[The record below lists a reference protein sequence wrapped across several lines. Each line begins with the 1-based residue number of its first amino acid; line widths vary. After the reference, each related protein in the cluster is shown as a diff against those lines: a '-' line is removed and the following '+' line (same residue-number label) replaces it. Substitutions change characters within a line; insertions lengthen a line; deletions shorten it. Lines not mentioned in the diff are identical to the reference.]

1 MSETTPAPAKA
12 APVSAREQRDGLP
25 RMLWVLIALAA
36 LFASAAAFAA
46 FKRSRRVELPVLAEV
61 PAFAMRDQA
70 GRPMTPAE
78 LRGAPFIADFI
89 FLSCRTSCPKLTA
102 RMKQLHDRIAAKR
115 LTVKLVSITVDPEND
130 GPEQLATYASRNGA
144 DPKIWSFLTGPIE
157 QLDPVV
163 VKGFKVQY
171 EKLKPIDPDTNLFNI
186 MHGDWFVL
194 VDGQGRIRG
203 YYDTNDPEKLDAVL
217 DHAEILARYPGR

>member
-1 MSETTPAPAKA
+1 MK
-12 APVSAREQRDGLP
+12 GLP
-25 RMLWVLIALAA
+25 RAVWVLIAVAA
-36 LFASAAAFAA
+36 LFAAGAVFAA
-46 FKRSRRVELPVLAEV
+46 IKRSRKVDLPVLAEV

-70 GRPMTPAE
+70 NRPVTPQE

-102 RMKQLHDRIAAKR
+102 RMKTLNDRIAEKH

-130 GPEQLATYASRNGA
+130 DPPALAKYAEKNGA

-163 VKGFKVQY
+163 VKGFKMQY
-171 EKLKPIDPDTNLFNI
+171 EKIKPIDPNATIFNI

-194 VDGQGRIRG
+194 VDGKGRIRG
-203 YYDTNDPEKLDAVL
+203 YYDTNEQAKLDGVL
-217 DHAEILARYPGR
+217 ADAEILARYPDR